1 MYFLNNQHENN
12 YRQLMDRVHK
22 MQKDPGYQAAGY
34 ILALPELYG
43 KGSAKYFGDDGF
55 DWEKLISGGID
66 FSSGYLQMLN
76 LASNLFNSIAP
87 FNLGR
92 CLSIIDDELA
102 GVLIQAIKIM
112 RPRGLEIKKMERC
125 RRG

>member
-1 MYFLNNQHENN
+1 MYFLNIKHANN
-12 YRQLMDRVHK
+12 YRELANRVPK
-22 MQKDPGYQAAGY
+22 MQRDNGYQAAGY

-55 DWEKLISGGID
+55 DWEKLISSGTD
-66 FSSGYLQMLN
+66 FSSGYLQMVN

-102 GVLIQAIKIM
+102 GVLMQAIKIV
-112 RPRGLEIKKMERC
+112 RPRASVVWK
-125 RRG
+125 